1 MNLEPRVIK
10 LERTMQTQTQT
21 QVVRILRF
29 SFAEEDAIGATVR
42 KDNLL
47 LNVPRLPDES
57 VKDLIERAINSVP
70 QGGCVAVWLYA

>member
-1 MNLEPRVIK
+1 VNLEPRVIK

-21 QVVRILRF
+21 LVVRIRRF

-47 LNVPRLPDES
+47 PNVPRLPDES
-57 VKDLIERAINSVP
+57 VTI
-70 QGGCVAVWLYA
+70 